1 MKKLLVCVLI
11 IAGAITLSSCM
22 KEVEEPTSETT
33 KNATVNTTKEEQSTA
48 EDSRGMTIII
58 NGEEFSVTSEDNES
72 AKAFSNMLPVTLNM
86 SELHGN
92 EKYYYLDTILPSHPQ
107 SIGTIHKGDIM
118 LYGDDCIV
126 IFYKDFDTDYKY
138 TRIGHIDNAESLE
151 KQLGNGNI
159 DVVVK

>member
-1 MKKLLVCVLI
+1 M
-11 IAGAITLSSCM
+11 
-22 KEVEEPTSETT
+22 
-33 KNATVNTTKEEQSTA
+33 TV
-48 EDSRGMTIII
+48 II

-92 EKYYYLDTILPSHPQ
+92 EKYYYLDTILPSQ

-126 IFYKDFDTDYKY
+126 IFYKDFETDYKY

>member
-1 MKKLLVCVLI
+1 MKKLLFCVLI
-11 IAGAITLSSCM
+11 IVAAITLPSCA

-33 KNATVNTTKEEQSTA
+33 ENAVVNTTKEEQSTA
-48 EDSRGMTIII
+48 GDNRGMTIII
-58 NGEEFSVTSEDNES
+58 NDEEFSVTLEDNET

-92 EKYYYLDTILPSHPQ
+92 EKYYYLDTSLPSHPQ
-107 SIGTIHKGDIM
+107 NIGTIHKGDIM

-138 TRIGHIDNAESLE
+138 SRIGHIDNTESLE